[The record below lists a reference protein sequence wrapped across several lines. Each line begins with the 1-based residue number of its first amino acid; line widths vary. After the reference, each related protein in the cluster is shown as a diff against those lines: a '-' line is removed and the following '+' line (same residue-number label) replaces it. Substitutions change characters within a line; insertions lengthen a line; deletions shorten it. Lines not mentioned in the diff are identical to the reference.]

1 MISALAAAMR
11 GRGKNMGLA
20 VGVLLALSSC
30 GRPIGV
36 MEPVAVRAPDT
47 NKIDLLVATTR
58 EPDANPAILFSG
70 ERGTGL
76 KTDAVT
82 VSLPP
87 EANRRI
93 GEVQWPS
100 RIPGDPERNFV
111 TAGVQPLLSNA
122 DNQAWL
128 RTHLPKSRHVLVF
141 VHGFNNRYEE
151 AVYRFAQIVHDSG
164 ADVAPIVFT
173 WPSRASIFSYVYDR
187 ESTNF
192 SRDALEELLRR
203 AASNPSVGE
212 VTVMA
217 HSMGAWLAVEAL
229 RQMAIRD
236 GRVMPKID
244 NVILASPDLDV
255 DVFASQFAA
264 LGKDKPHFTLF
275 VSRNDRALGLSRR
288 IAGSV
293 DRLGQIDPTSP
304 VNAAALENL
313 GITVIDLTKLRTGD
327 RLNHGKFAA
336 SPEVVQ
342 LIGNRLLAGQSI
354 TENDIGLGEALGAV
368 ALGAAETVGTAAS
381 VAVSTPIA
389 VFDRR
394 TRENYGMQFQ
404 RLGQSAANTV
414 GSVGDTIDVG
424 LSDAPMPVL
433 QTQKA
438 AAPRKQ

>member
-1 MISALAAAMR
+1 MRKRTIGCLTIALILALA
-11 GRGKNMGLA
+11 G
-20 VGVLLALSSC
+20 C

-36 MEPVAVRAPDT
+36 MEPLSPTALATPGTTKV
-47 NKIDLLVATTR
+47 DLLVATTR
-58 EPDANPAILFSG
+58 RPDTNAAILFSG

-82 VSLPP
+82 VSIPP
-87 EANRRI
+87 NREI
-93 GEVQWPS
+93 GQVQWPS
-100 RIPGDPERNFV
+100 RIPGDPSRNFV
-111 TAGVQPLLSNA
+111 TAAVTPLLSLAENRNWLN
-122 DNQAWL
+122 DN
-128 RTHLPKSRHVLVF
+128 LPKSKHVLVF

-151 AVYRFAQIVHDSG
+151 AVYRFAQIVHDSH

-173 WPSRASIFSYVYDR
+173 WPSRASVFSYVYDR

-203 AASNPSVGE
+203 VATNPSVGE

-217 HSMGAWLAVEAL
+217 HSMGAWLAMESL

-264 LGKDKPHFTLF
+264 LGKDRPHLTVF
-275 VSRNDRALGLSRR
+275 VSQNDRALGMSRR
-288 IAGSV
+288 LAGSV
-293 DRLGQIDPTSP
+293 DRLGQIDPFSEA
-304 VNAAALENL
+304 NSAALENL
-313 GITVIDLTKLRTGD
+313 GITVIDLTRLRAGD

-342 LIGNRLLAGQSI
+342 LIGTRLLAGQTI
-354 TENDIGLGEALGAV
+354 TDNDIGLGEAIGAV
-368 ALGAAETVGTAAS
+368 AMGAAETVGSAAS

-394 TRENYGMQFQ
+394 TRDSYGDQVQ
-404 RLGQSAANTV
+404 RLGQSVGNTV
-414 GSVGDTIDVG
+414 GSVGDSFEATLGDRPVPVG
-424 LSDAPMPVL
+424 SGGV
-433 QTQKA
+433 QS
-438 AAPRKQ
+438 PRAQPKN

>member
-1 MISALAAAMR
+1 MRNGSGLAAALV
-11 GRGKNMGLA
+11 LA
-20 VGVLLALSSC
+20 VALALAGC

-36 MEPVAVRAPDT
+36 MEPRAVPAGET
-47 NKIDLLVATTR
+47 TKVDLLVATTR
-58 EPDANPAILFSG
+58 RPSDDPAILFSG

-82 VSLPP
+82 VSIPP
-87 EANRRI
+87 NREI
-93 GEVQWPS
+93 GQVQWPS
-100 RIPGDPERNFV
+100 SIPGDPSRNFV
-111 TAGVQPLLSNA
+111 TAGVTPLLSIA
-122 DNQAWL
+122 DNRDWL
-128 RTHLPKSRHVLVF
+128 KGHLPKSRQALVF

-173 WPSRASIFSYVYDR
+173 WPSRASVFSYVYDR

-203 AASNPSVGE
+203 VAANPSVGE

-217 HSMGAWLAVEAL
+217 HSMGAWLAMESL

-264 LGKDKPHFTLF
+264 LGKDRPHITLF
-275 VSRNDRALGLSRR
+275 VSQNDRALGLSRR
-288 IAGSV
+288 LSGNI
-293 DRLGQIDPTSP
+293 DRLGQIDPSSP
-304 VNAAALENL
+304 VNSAALENL
-313 GITVIDLTKLRTGD
+313 GISVIDLTKLRSGD
-327 RLNHGKFAA
+327 RLNHGTFAA
-336 SPEVVQ
+336 SPKVVQ
-342 LIGNRLLAGQSI
+342 LIGNRLLAGQTI
-354 TENDIGLGEALGAV
+354 TDNDIDLGEAIGAV
-368 ALGAAETVGTAAS
+368 ALGAAETVGTAAG

-394 TRENYGMQFQ
+394 TRASYGDQVQ
-404 RLGQSAANTV
+404 RLNQSVNNTV
-414 GSVGDTIDVG
+414 GSVGDTFEAG
-424 LSDAPMPVL
+424 LGDRSVPPGR
-433 QTQKA
+433 
-438 AAPRKQ
+438 AAPQSPHAQPKNQ